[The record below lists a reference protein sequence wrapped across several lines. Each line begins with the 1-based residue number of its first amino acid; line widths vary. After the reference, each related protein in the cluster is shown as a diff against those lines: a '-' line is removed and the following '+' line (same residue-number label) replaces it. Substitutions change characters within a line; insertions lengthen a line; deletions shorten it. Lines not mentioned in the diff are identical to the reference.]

1 MYKLALAIAAV
12 TLGVAGLAIA
22 NTKSVNDK
30 RESPDN
36 KLDIKSASAGHAGK
50 KLKHDV
56 VLWGPLPG
64 HFHGQVCVDVT
75 GERGGG
81 TNVGDLRNFA
91 ICITNKQQ
99 GRVPVIQIQT
109 GKTKG
114 HAKVKYPDPETV
126 RFVFRKK
133 SIGNP
138 PNKYFWRADTFYS
151 SSTKHGDCPKMDGYS
166 CLDSAPDPGNE
177 VKHKL

>member
-1 MYKLALAIAAV
+1 MYRLALAIAAV
-12 TLGVAGLAIA
+12 TLGVAGLAVA

-30 RESPDN
+30 QDSPDN
-36 KLDIKSASAGHAGK
+36 KLDIKSASAGHSGK
-50 KLKHDV
+50 KLQHEV
-56 VLWGPLPG
+56 VLWAPLPG

-75 GERGGG
+75 GARGGG
-81 TNVGDLRNFA
+81 TSGDLRNFA
-91 ICITNKQQ
+91 ICIKNKQQ
-99 GRVPVIQIQT
+99 GRVDVIQMQT

-133 SIGNP
+133 AIGKP
-138 PNKYFWRADTFYS
+138 SKYFWRADTFYS
-151 SSTKHGDCPKMDGYS
+151 SSTKHGDCPKTDGYS